1 MTDAPLPRMVG
12 SLGELEAMPGM
23 PSIPTL
29 KKMIAEHHDFP
40 VLKRG
45 TNGVAYEFDLA
56 EAHQFVC
63 GVREREEAEARSRAV
78 EVRQLGLSLLGGQSL
93 ASPAEVGLSPSERK
107 ALLEEELVAIKVA
120 EKRGLLIDKASV
132 EEAVSSFLV
141 RLDQSRR
148 SFTARLTKRVELDR
162 EQIAAIEAVMRQDQ
176 VSLAGEM
183 ERLEQLARERRG
195 DDEDGEDAEPTEG
208 RDPADGDGL

>member
-1 MTDAPLPRMVG
+1 MVG

-29 KKMIAEHHDFP
+29 KKMIDEHVDFP

-56 EAHQFVC
+56 EAHQFVR
-63 GVREREEAEARSRAV
+63 GIREREEAEARSRAA
-78 EVRQLGLSLLGGQSL
+78 EVRQLGLELMGGQSL
-93 ASPAEVGLSPSERK
+93 AGPADVGLSASERK

-132 EEAVSSFLV
+132 EEAVSALFV

-162 EQIAAIEAVMRQDQ
+162 EQIAGIEAVMRQDQ

-183 ERLEQLARERRG
+183 ARLEQLARDRRG
-195 DDEDGEDAEPTEG
+195 DDEDGEDVEPTEG
-208 RDPADGDGL
+208 RHPADGNGL